1 MQTTDVRQTAQ
12 QAVDQSKSFLGKQ
25 VDDKT
30 TEIGQQ
36 IGSVAQELRSVGDQ
50 LKQSP
55 IAGPVTGYVDQ
66 GVEYVERLGQYLQ
79 DADSDRLLGDL
90 ENFARQQPWAVA
102 AGALVL
108 GFAAS
113 RFLKTSSARRYRSG
127 SYGASGGSYG
137 GGTGS
142 HGISS
147 GTAYGTTGTGYGTT
161 GTGYGGT
168 SYGSAGGGTADTG
181 YSATGIPSGAT
192 DTTGIRSGG
201 ERYAT

>member
-1 MQTTDVRQTAQ
+1 MQTTDVRETAQ

-25 VDDKT
+25 VDDRT
-30 TEIGQQ
+30 TQIGQQ

-55 IAGPVTGYVDQ
+55 LAGPVAGYVDQ
-66 GVEYVERLGQYLQ
+66 GVGYVERLGQYLQ
-79 DADSDRLLGDL
+79 DADSDRLVGDL
-90 ENFARQQPWAVA
+90 ESFARQQPWAVA

-113 RFLKTSSARRYRSG
+113 RFLKTSSSRRYRSTGGTYG
-127 SYGASGGSYG
+127 SSGDYG
-137 GGTGS
+137 G
-142 HGISS
+142 
-147 GTAYGTTGTGYGTT
+147 AYGTSGLTGYGSTSTGTGTGTGYGAA
-161 GTGYGGT
+161 GTGGT
-168 SYGSAGGGTADTG
+168 SYGTTDT
-181 YSATGIPSGAT
+181 S

>member
-25 VDDKT
+25 VDGKT

-55 IAGPVTGYVDQ
+55 IAGPVAGYVDQ
-66 GVEYVERLGQYLQ
+66 GVGYVERLGQYLQ
-79 DADSDRLLGDL
+79 DADSDRLVGDL
-90 ENFARQQPWAVA
+90 ETFARQQPWAVA
-102 AGALVL
+102 AGALIL

-113 RFLKTSSARRYRSG
+113 RFLKSSSTRRYRTG
-127 SYGASGGSYG
+127 SYDAASGTY
-137 GGTGS
+137 GGTGAGY
-142 HGISS
+142 GISS
-147 GTAYGTTGTGYGTT
+147 GTAYGSTGTGYGSS

-168 SYGSAGGGTADTG
+168 SYGSTGGGTADTG
-181 YSATGIPSGAT
+181 LAATGIRSDAT

>member
-25 VDDKT
+25 VDGKT

-55 IAGPVTGYVDQ
+55 IAGPVAGYVDQ
-66 GVEYVERLGQYLQ
+66 GVEYVERLGRYLQ
-79 DADSDRLLGDL
+79 DADSDRLIGDL
-90 ENFARQQPWAVA
+90 ESFARQQPWAVA
-102 AGALVL
+102 AGALVV

-113 RFLKTSSARRYRSG
+113 RFLKTSSTRRYRAGGYGSTSG
-127 SYGASGGSYG
+127 TYGSGYG
-137 GGTGS
+137 TSGY
-142 HGISS
+142 GIST
-147 GTAYGTTGTGYGTT
+147 GTAYGSTGTGYGTT
-161 GTGYGGT
+161 DAGSGYGDT
-168 SYGSAGGGTADTG
+168 SYGDTG
-181 YSATGIPSGAT
+181 SGMA

>member
-25 VDDKT
+25 VDGKT

-55 IAGPVTGYVDQ
+55 VAGPVAGYVDQ

-113 RFLKTSSARRYRSG
+113 RFLKSSSTRRYRSG
-127 SYGASGGSYG
+127 
-137 GGTGS
+137 
-142 HGISS
+142 
-147 GTAYGTTGTGYGTT
+147 GYGTSGGTYASGYGST
-161 GTGYGGT
+161 GSGYGAGAGYGTSTYGTSSGGYGGT
-168 SYGSAGGGTADTG
+168 SSTGYGASGSAEADTG
-181 YSATGIPSGAT
+181 LAA
-192 DTTGIRSGG
+192 TGIRSGG